1 METTTEKTT
10 PTVEETAPSASTL
23 FADESAVATAE
34 EAAAETTSATVDPA
48 GEKPAAAEETAPV
61 EPVAEETP
69 AETPTTEE
77 PTTEIPAETTP
88 VEPVAEETPSTSDE
102 AELPSG
108 IGDEDIG
115 GTERTASTVSSTTS
129 RGAIKNKVWAIL
141 ATVAVVVAT
150 LGTVFGIMGYEK
162 VNKLD
167 TANANNGGNNTST
180 VVPVDHDAEA
190 ISKGKSAIDNVLA
203 GYPGYTKEGENFIQN
218 DGTSTTVYFKM
229 KNNSNGKT
237 IILPL
242 TASGIRAD
250 SYDDFYK
257 QLGDIENS
265 EMLVSIGDVYKSIE
279 TYKDANPASADTI
292 DSIVANVNKV
302 VGDGTVYVKS
312 STKQVNS
319 GINMTTR
326 FYVDGLGDKIGFS
339 EYVKE
344 KTAETENKFIGKM
357 DRAMKGG
364 YPGGRFALDKD
375 VSSDIEAKI
384 AEINKPVEQPS
395 NPAEGET
402 GAEAEDPNAS
412 I

>member
-48 GEKPAAAEETAPV
+48 GETPAAAEETAPV

-77 PTTEIPAETTP
+77 PTTETPAETTP
-88 VEPVAEETPSTSDE
+88 VAPDAGETPSTSDE

-108 IGDEDIG
+108 IGDESIG
-115 GTERTASTVSSTTS
+115 GTERTADTVSSTTKK
-129 RGAIKNKVWAIL
+129 GGIVKKIIVVVCVTITTVLLALGGANLAYAIKNDNAP
-141 ATVAVVVAT
+141 A
-150 LGTVFGIMGYEK
+150 
-162 VNKLD
+162 N
-167 TANANNGGNNTST
+167 NANNGGNNTST
-180 VVPVDHDAEA
+180 DVPVDHDAEA
-190 ISKGKSAIDNVLA
+190 ISKGKSTIDRVLA
-203 GYPGYTKEGENFIQN
+203 EYNTGYTKEENFIQN
-218 DGTSTTVYFKM
+218 NGTSTTVYYKIK
-229 KNNSNGKT
+229 KNSDGKT

-242 TASGIRAD
+242 TASGVAANT
-250 SYDDFYK
+250 YDDYYK

-265 EMLVSIGDVYKSIE
+265 ELLVTIGDIYKSIDA
-279 TYKDANPASADTI
+279 YKEGNPASADAI

-312 STKQVNS
+312 SSKQVNS

-344 KTAETENKFIGKM
+344 KTAETENKFIDKI

-395 NPAEGET
+395 TPAEGET